1 MINLDSDYLEHIILQ
16 TISKFGGVVCIKV
29 CKWLAHRPD
38 ILNEDVIRLLKPFQ
52 NDVHFDDYEI
62 DILRNNDTGEI
73 VGKGSCSIVFRSI
86 QNSNMVIKK
95 YVNATKIRDDLLI
108 FRKIVVFL
116 QEYSDTI
123 NNIFKIIKPKNELI
137 ILLYNIFCTCD
148 VIGFSEMIE
157 SSLDINVEL
166 KNFNC
171 IKQILKEIYFVSLPE
186 DYFIME
192 KKSLYMTRM
201 DGLTYE
207 RVYNEYPDLILDLK
221 IKILA
226 IYFYMIYSGCI
237 HIDLH
242 DGNYMYELDS
252 DGNDEDNKIVLID
265 FGICLIKDNLYWEIW
280 KAFSQKNKSVKLLL
294 LKIVKNPINDSI
306 RKMNNVYLYKIKY
319 NFLDWIDDIFTQFR
333 THGLIIKNECFKVLL
348 GFILLGKRSLI
359 PNVTDSE
366 FTEVDIMYT
375 TIEFMRMNINSSVS
389 KLGKELYADVCR
401 IKI

>member
-1 MINLDSDYLEHIILQ
+1 
-16 TISKFGGVVCIKV
+16 
-29 CKWLAHRPD
+29 
-38 ILNEDVIRLLKPFQ
+38 
-52 NDVHFDDYEI
+52 
-62 DILRNNDTGEI
+62 
-73 VGKGSCSIVFRSI
+73 
-86 QNSNMVIKK
+86 
-95 YVNATKIRDDLLI
+95 
-108 FRKIVVFL
+108 
-116 QEYSDTI
+116 
-123 NNIFKIIKPKNELI
+123 
-137 ILLYNIFCTCD
+137 
-148 VIGFSEMIE
+148 
-157 SSLDINVEL
+157 
-166 KNFNC
+166 C

-375 TIEFMRMNINSSVS
+375 TIEFMRTNINSSVS